1 MTMNALPTL
10 LRRLTALAI
19 GSALGLSAAPLSK
32 TTAVHTLP
40 DATAAV
46 ITTLKAG
53 TEPVAAP
60 DPGAGIAAGWMAIEL
75 QGPFEAY
82 VENKDLTKS
91 LDVKPG
97 ASIRLAP
104 SPEGGVLAVGN
115 PADKTKITGLRG
127 RWTQISLERPIV
139 GYIRLDSAA
148 LRPPPLA
155 TTPAV
160 APAAAPPP
168 APAPVTP
175 AVAAAGRPA
184 LTVERGD
191 SGGGTLPRQFA
202 GQFVSTRRPFAPRR
216 PYDYALNDEAGRR
229 YAYLDIS
236 KLLLTD
242 QIENYVGR
250 AVVVFGTARTPAGSQ
265 DIVVVV
271 EALRL
276 P

>member
-1 MTMNALPTL
+1 MNTLPFL
-10 LRRLTALAI
+10 LRRLTALAL
-19 GSALGLSAAPLSK
+19 GSAISLAAAPLSR
-32 TTAVHTLP
+32 TTAVHTQP

-60 DPGAGIAAGWMAIEL
+60 DPGADIASGWMAIEL
-75 QGPFEAY
+75 PGPFEAY

-97 ASIRLAP
+97 APIRLAP
-104 SPEGGVLAVGN
+104 SEEGGVLAVGD
-115 PADKTKITGLRG
+115 PEDKTKITGLRG

-139 GYIRLDSAA
+139 GYIRVDSTA
-148 LRPPPLA
+148 RQPPPLA
-155 TTPAV
+155 TTPAA
-160 APAAAPPP
+160 APKAAPPA

-175 AVAAAGRPA
+175 AVGAAGRPA
-184 LTVERGD
+184 PSVERGD
-191 SGGGTLPRQFA
+191 SGGSTLPRQFA
-202 GQFVSTRRPFAPRR
+202 GQFVSTRRPFTPRR

-236 KLLLTD
+236 KLMLTD

-250 AVVVFGTARTPAGSQ
+250 AVVVFGTARTPSGGQ
-265 DIVVVV
+265 EIVIVV
-271 EALRL
+271 ESLRL